1 MVATR
6 ARHSV
11 PQTAVGK
18 PIPQLLLFCSELD
31 IMPAMKN
38 RPAEVAWRYLFPNGL
53 LCRQI
58 GLFATVLLTIAGF
71 ASDGSSAQTGDREE
85 PSAEWC
91 ETAED
96 CFRAAVWPK
105 ERLENT
111 LTKEQV
117 LTLKLERLRWV
128 MERFP
133 DSLWAKRARLLVGV
147 LLIQRDPAQA
157 RTDLRAVQQEFPIL
171 QDYVWYWTGEA
182 LAAAGEAQEAALAFE
197 SVFQSMPES
206 SLRPQAALRA
216 TEAWYQASRC
226 PEAITWA
233 KKALAFSVN
242 EKDPT
247 MARIWFRLAD
257 CYARTNQGGEAREA
271 LIRIWVKFPFTE
283 EAKRVAPLLAQGDDR
298 REPWVPKPED
308 VYARAQALLGQ
319 ALHAE
324 AIEELKRFL
333 AQNPPPALASEAK
346 LKLGIAHVRLK
357 RYEQARE
364 TFQELAEGRTAQS
377 NDALVWLARVYLRQG
392 LGDKLLAL
400 SRTIAKRSLS
410 AEQKGLINLFVGMWL
425 EDQAQ
430 FEEAIAQYGL
440 VAKMGDPASQRL
452 EARWRQG
459 WVLYR
464 VGQYRSALRVWQPMV
479 EQPNGD
485 WEPQVLYWMGRASEL
500 IGNPQAKELF
510 ESLCQRYPYTYYCQL
525 ARERL
530 GVSANKTVVD
540 QEGAKCDDQPT
551 AVTPLPT
558 VDQSDLVTDA
568 RRGQWDREQG
578 PAYRRAAELHL
589 LGLEQEAARELTQ
602 LAELYATNNDVDS
615 LASVAVWLKGVGA
628 YHDALRL
635 ARTKFREQLERR
647 GGSLV
652 NEALWEVAYPVG
664 LIPTITKQNVAGV
677 DPFLVAAIIREES
690 QYDRRAVSR
699 VGAIGLMQ
707 IMPATAK
714 EVAQRYGFPP
724 VTRDDLFDEE
734 TNVRIGVRYI
744 EHLLARFYGN
754 LVHAIAAYN
763 AGPLV
768 VQSWVVAYRG
778 RSDDEFVE
786 LIPFQETRHYVK
798 RVLRSYKEY
807 RRLNG
812 LRKSL
817 S

>member
-1 MVATR
+1 MA
-6 ARHSV
+6 
-11 PQTAVGK
+11 
-18 PIPQLLLFCSELD
+18 
-31 IMPAMKN
+31 
-38 RPAEVAWRYLFPNGL
+38 
-53 LCRQI
+53 
-58 GLFATVLLTIAGF
+58 AGF
-71 ASDGSSAQTGDREE
+71 ASDRSSAQTVDGQE

-96 CFRAAVWPK
+96 CFMAAVWPQ
-105 ERLENT
+105 ERMGNT
-111 LTKEQV
+111 LTEEQGV
-117 LTLKLERLRWV
+117 ALKLERLRRL

-133 DSLWAKRARLLVGV
+133 DSPWAKRARLLVGV

-157 RTDLRAVQQEFPIL
+157 RADLRAVQQEFPIL

-182 LAAAGEAQEAALAFE
+182 LAALGEAQEAALAFE
-197 SVFQSMPES
+197 SVFQSVPES

-226 PEAITWA
+226 PETIAWA
-233 KKALAFSVN
+233 KKALAFPVN

-247 MARIWFRLAD
+247 SARMWFRLAD
-257 CYARTNQGGEAREA
+257 CYTRTNQASEAREA
-271 LIRIWVKFPFTE
+271 LIKIWVKFPSTE
-283 EAKRVAPLLAQGDDR
+283 EAKQVALLLAQGDGG

-346 LKLGIAHVRLK
+346 LKLGIAQVRLK
-357 RYEQARE
+357 RYDQARE
-364 TFQELAEGRTAQS
+364 TFQELAQGRTAQAS
-377 NDALVWLARVYLRQG
+377 DAIVWLARVYLRQG

-400 SRTIAKRSLS
+400 SRTIAKRPLS

-430 FEEAIAQYGL
+430 FEEAITQYGL

-479 EQPNGD
+479 EQPNSE

-530 GVSANKTVVD
+530 GPSANKTVVD
-540 QEGAKCDDQPT
+540 HREAECGDRRT
-551 AVTPLPT
+551 TVTPLPT
-558 VDQSDLVTDA
+558 AGQSDSITRS
-568 RRGQWDREQG
+568 RRGQWGTEQDS
-578 PAYRRAAELHL
+578 AYRRAAELHM

-615 LASVAVWLKGVGA
+615 LASVAVSLNGVGA

-635 ARTKFREQLERR
+635 VRTKFREQLERR

-664 LIPTITKQNVAGV
+664 LMPTITRQNVAGV

-714 EVAQRYGFPP
+714 EVAQRHGFAA

-734 TNVRIGVRYI
+734 TNVRIGVRYM

-812 LRKSL
+812 L
-817 S
+817 